1 MSVPAAAPLATP
13 VLTLLTDYGLD
24 DGFAGVCHG
33 VIAGICPAARVIDVS
48 HRIPRQDV
56 LAGAVVLAAAIA
68 YLPRGVHIAV
78 VDPGV
83 GSERR
88 ALAVQTADGR
98 MFVGPDNGLLW
109 PAMQAC
115 GGATKAVEVSESP
128 LRLASVS
135 ATFHGRDI
143 FAPVAAHLAAGVE
156 LRAAGRPL
164 DPGALVTLEL
174 PRARLE
180 NGVLL
185 ARVMHVDTFGN
196 VALGATER
204 DLECLGAALGQRLEL
219 APEPHVG
226 GAGQANAAVF
236 TARCVRSFADARG
249 DELVVY
255 LDCNGAVAIAIN
267 GASAAGRLVI
277 ASGDLVRISSL

>member
-1 MSVPAAAPLATP
+1 MSVPVAAPLATP

-24 DGFAGVCHG
+24 DGYAGVCHG

-56 LAGAVVLAAAIA
+56 RAGAVVLAAAIA

-83 GSERR
+83 GSDRR

-98 MFVGPDNGLLW
+98 LFVGPDNGLLW

-115 GGATKAVEVSESP
+115 GGATEAVEVSESP

-156 LRAAGRPL
+156 LSAAGSPL

-180 NGVLL
+180 NGALL
-185 ARVMHVDTFGN
+185 ARVMHIDTFGN
-196 VALGATER
+196 VVLGATER

-226 GAGQANAAVF
+226 GAGPVNAAVL
-236 TARCVRSFADARG
+236 TARCVRTFADARG

-255 LDCNGAVAIAIN
+255 LDSNGAVAIAIN
-267 GASAAGRLVI
+267 GASAAGRLVV
-277 ASGDLVRISSL
+277 ASGGLVRISPL